1 MRLYK
6 RHGVYHVTY
15 QSRGGKQVR
24 RSLKTSEKR
33 IAEQRKAQLEL
44 TIHEAQLF
52 GKEPARSFKELMVN
66 YLEAK
71 QSNRGFER
79 LQYACKPLIEYF
91 ADNDVTQLNESH
103 VEQYITWRSQTVADG
118 TIKRE
123 VGTLS
128 AAFNHAIRKQKWR
141 IENPCLKA
149 ERPKEPKGRVRYL
162 THAEALRLLQAAE
175 SPVNAEGMALTSQ
188 YKSPVLRDFIEL
200 ALNTGCRKGEL
211 LNLKWENIDFS
222 TRLLHLE
229 QTKSGEWQ
237 TVPINEGARQVLVRR
252 MRLRDEIC
260 PDTPWVFFHMVRTV
274 NTRAGDRVKD
284 VKKSFNTA
292 CRRLGIENF
301 HIHDLRHTFA
311 SWLVMEGVSLF
322 EVSKLLRHA
331 SIQMTERYAHLA
343 PDYLHDAVASLGF
356 SARFQHTEKSKE
368 TVLYQNG
375 LKPVENGGRGWI

>member
-1 MRLYK
+1 
-6 RHGVYHVTY
+6 VC
-15 QSRGGKQVR
+15 
-24 RSLKTSEKR
+24 SES
-33 IAEQRKAQLEL
+33 A
-44 TIHEAQLF
+44 T
-52 GKEPARSFKELMVN
+52 
-66 YLEAK
+66 
-71 QSNRGFER
+71 
-79 LQYACKPLIEYF
+79 
-91 ADNDVTQLNESH
+91 
-103 VEQYITWRSQTVADG
+103 DG

-123 VGTLS
+123 VDTLS
-128 AAFNHAIRKQKWR
+128 AAFNHAISKGHWR
-141 IENPCLKA
+141 IENPCTKA
-149 ERPKEPKGRVRYL
+149 EQSKEPKGRERFL
-162 THAEALRLLQAAE
+162 TYEEAKTLLQVAAV
-175 SPVNAEGMALTSQ
+175 PVDQNGRCLSNQ

-237 TVPINEGARQVLVRR
+237 TVPINEDARQVLVQR

-260 PDTPWVFFHMVRTV
+260 PDTPWVFFHMVPTV
-274 NTRAGDRVKD
+274 NTKAGDRVKD

-311 SWLVMEGVSLF
+311 SWLVMEGVPLF

-356 SARFQHTEKSKE
+356 SARFQHTEKPKE
-368 TVLYQNG
+368 TVFYQNG
-375 LKPVENGGRGWI
+375 LKAVKNGGRGWI

>member
-24 RSLKTSEKR
+24 RSLKTREKR
-33 IAEQRKAQLEL
+33 IAEQRAAKLEL
-44 TIHEAQLF
+44 TIHEVHLF
-52 GKEPARSFKELMVN
+52 GKEPARSFKELMLN
-66 YLEAK
+66 YLQAK
-71 QSNRGFER
+71 QTSRGFPR
-79 LQYACKPLIEYF
+79 LQYACRPLIEYF
-91 ADNDVTQLNESH
+91 ADNDVTQLNETH
-103 VEQYITWRSQTVADG
+103 VEQYITWRSQSVTDG

-123 VGTLS
+123 VGALS

-141 IENPCLKA
+141 IENPCRLA

-162 THAEALRLLQAAE
+162 THAEAQRLLQAAE

-188 YKSPVLRDFIEL
+188 YKSPVLSDFIEL

-211 LNLKWENIDFS
+211 FNLKWENIDFS

-229 QTKSGEWQ
+229 VTKSGEWQ
-237 TVPINEGARQVLVRR
+237 TVPINEDARQVLIRR
-252 MRLRDEIC
+252 MRLRDEIG
-260 PDTPWVFFHMVRTV
+260 PDTPWVFFHVV
-274 NTRAGDRVKD
+274 PALNTKVGDRVKN
-284 VKKSFNTA
+284 VRKAFSTA
-292 CRRLGIENF
+292 CRRAGIGNF

-311 SWLVMEGVSLF
+311 SWLVMEGVPLF

-356 SARFQHTEKSKE
+356 SARFQHTEKPRRQCS
-368 TVLYQNG
+368 T
-375 LKPVENGGRGWI
+375 RMT

>member
-24 RSLKTSEKR
+24 RSLKTREKR
-33 IAEQRKAQLEL
+33 IAEQKAAKLEL
-44 TIHEAQLF
+44 TIHEVHLF
-52 GKEPARSFKELMVN
+52 GKEPARSFKELMAN
-66 YLEAK
+66 YLQAK

-79 LQYACKPLIEYF
+79 LQYACRPLIEYF
-91 ADNDVTQLNESH
+91 ADNDVTQLNETH
-103 VEQYITWRSQTVADG
+103 VEQYITWRSQSVADG

-123 VGTLS
+123 VGALS
-128 AAFNHAIRKQKWR
+128 AAFNHAIRKHHWR

-149 ERPKEPKGRVRYL
+149 ECPKEPKGRVRYL
-162 THAEALRLLQAAE
+162 THAEAQRLLQAAD

-188 YKSPVLRDFIEL
+188 FKSPVLRDFIEL

-237 TVPINEGARQVLVRR
+237 TVPINEAARQVLVRR
-252 MRLRDEIC
+252 MRLRDESC
-260 PDTPWVFFHMVRTV
+260 PDTPWVFFHLTSAR
-274 NTRAGDRVKD
+274 NTKAGDRVKD

-292 CRRLGIENF
+292 CTRLGIENF

-311 SWLVMEGVSLF
+311 SWLVMEGVPLF

-356 SARFQHTEKSKE
+356 SARFQHTEKPKGQCSTKMA
-368 TVLYQNG
+368 
-375 LKPVENGGRGWI
+375 